1 MFSNLKVKLA
11 LFFLLIIIFSISVI
25 NLQKKENSSI
35 KFKLITSTH
44 TDLPWEFSS
53 VNSTLEIKIGEVT
66 NVEYI
71 VKNLSDKKTSG
82 IAAFSY
88 YPKEL
93 KPYMVKIDCFCYDT
107 HTLEPGEKRK
117 FVLTMMIDPK
127 VTKDSKT
134 KSLEEGIMQFI
145 FFESENFKQKN
156 S

>member
-1 MFSNLKVKLA
+1 MFSNLKVKLG
-11 LFFLLIIIFSISVI
+11 LFFLLITIFSISVI

-35 KFKLITSTH
+35 RFKLITSTH

-53 VNSTLEIKIGEVT
+53 ANSTLEIKIGEVI

-71 VKNLSDKKTSG
+71 VKNLGDKKTSG
-82 IAAFSY
+82 IATFSY

-93 KPYMVKIDCFCYDT
+93 KPYMIKIDCFCYDA

-134 KSLEEGIMQFI
+134 KLLEEGIMQFI

>member
-1 MFSNLKVKLA
+1 MFSNVKVKLT

-25 NLQKKENSSI
+25 TLQKKENSSI

-82 IAAFSY
+82 IATFSY

-93 KPYMVKIDCFCYDT
+93 NSYMIKIDCFCYDT
-107 HTLEPGEKRK
+107 HILEPGEKRK

-134 KSLEEGIMQFI
+134 KENKEFTIQFTFFDYKEYKELE
-145 FFESENFKQKN
+145 S
-156 S
+156 

>member
-1 MFSNLKVKLA
+1 MFSNLKVKLG

-35 KFKLITSTH
+35 RFKLITSTH

-53 VNSTLEIKIGEVT
+53 ANSTLKIKIGEVT

-82 IAAFSY
+82 IATFSY

-93 KPYMVKIDCFCYDT
+93 KPYMIKIDCFCYDT
-107 HTLEPGEKRK
+107 HTLEPEEKRK

-134 KSLEEGIMQFI
+134 KSLEEAIMQFV
-145 FFESENFKQKN
+145 FFESENYKQKN

>member
-1 MFSNLKVKLA
+1 MFSNLKAKLG
-11 LFFLLIIIFSISVI
+11 LFFLLITIFSISVI

-35 KFKLITSTH
+35 RFKLITSTH

-53 VNSTLEIKIGEVT
+53 ANSTLEIKIGEVT

-71 VKNLSDKKTSG
+71 VKNLGDKKTSG
-82 IAAFSY
+82 IATFSY

-93 KPYMVKIDCFCYDT
+93 KPYMIKIDCFCYDT

>member
-1 MFSNLKVKLA
+1 MKK
-11 LFFLLIIIFSISVI
+11 
-25 NLQKKENSSI
+25 KKENLSI
-35 KFKLITSTH
+35 IFKLITSTH

-53 VNSTLEIKIGEVT
+53 ANSTLEIKIGEVT

-71 VKNLSDKKTSG
+71 VKNLGDKKTSG
-82 IAAFSY
+82 IATFSY
-88 YPKEL
+88 HPNEL
-93 KPYMVKIDCFCYDT
+93 KPYMIKIDCFCYDT

-134 KSLEEGIMQFI
+134 KLLEEGIMQFI
-145 FFESENFKQKN
+145 FCESENFKQKN

>member
-1 MFSNLKVKLA
+1 MFSNVKVKLT

-25 NLQKKENSSI
+25 TLQKKENSSI

-88 YPKEL
+88 YPNEL
-93 KPYMVKIDCFCYDT
+93 KPHMIKIDCFCYDT

-134 KSLEEGIMQFI
+134 KSMKEFTIQFT
-145 FFESENFKQKN
+145 FFDYKEYKENK

>member
-1 MFSNLKVKLA
+1 MFSNLKAKLG
-11 LFFLLIIIFSISVI
+11 LFFLLIIIFSISLI

-35 KFKLITSTH
+35 RFKLITSTH
-44 TDLPWEFSS
+44 TDLAWEFSS
-53 VNSTLEIKIGEVT
+53 ANSTLEIKIGEVT

-71 VKNLSDKKTSG
+71 VKNLGDKKTSG
-82 IAAFSY
+82 IATFSY

-93 KPYMVKIDCFCYDT
+93 KPYMIKIDCFCYDT

-134 KSLEEGIMQFI
+134 KSLEKGIMQFI

>member
-1 MFSNLKVKLA
+1 MFSNLKVKLG

-35 KFKLITSTH
+35 RFKLITSTH

-53 VNSTLEIKIGEVT
+53 ANPTLEIKIGEVT

-82 IAAFSY
+82 IATFSY

-93 KPYMVKIDCFCYDT
+93 KSYMIKIDCFCYDT

-134 KSLEEGIMQFI
+134 KSLEEAIMQFV
-145 FFESENFKQKN
+145 FFESENYKQKN

>member
-1 MFSNLKVKLA
+1 MFSNLKVKLG
-11 LFFLLIIIFSISVI
+11 LFFLLILIFSISVI

-35 KFKLITSTH
+35 RFKLITSTH
-44 TDLPWEFSS
+44 TDLPWKFSS
-53 VNSTLEIKIGEVT
+53 ANSPLEIKIGEVT

-82 IAAFSY
+82 IATFSY

-93 KPYMVKIDCFCYDT
+93 KPYMIKIDCFCYDT
-107 HTLEPGEKRK
+107 HILEPGEKRK

-134 KSLEEGIMQFI
+134 KSLEEAIMQFV

>member
-1 MFSNLKVKLA
+1 MFSNLKVKLG
-11 LFFLLIIIFSISVI
+11 LFFLLITIFSISVI

-35 KFKLITSTH
+35 RFKLITNTH

-53 VNSTLEIKIGEVT
+53 ANSTLEIKIGEVT

-71 VKNLSDKKTSG
+71 VKNLGDKKTSG
-82 IAAFSY
+82 IATFSY

-93 KPYMVKIDCFCYDT
+93 KPYMIKIDCFCYDA

-134 KSLEEGIMQFI
+134 KLLEEGIMQFI
-145 FFESENFKQKN
+145 FFESENYKQKN

>member
-1 MFSNLKVKLA
+1 MFSNLKVKLG
-11 LFFLLIIIFSISVI
+11 LFFLLIIILSISVVT
-25 NLQKKENSSI
+25 LQKEENLSI

-53 VNSTLEIKIGEVT
+53 ANSTLEIKIGEVT

-71 VKNLSDKKTSG
+71 VKNLGDKKTSG
-82 IAAFSY
+82 IATFSY

-93 KPYMVKIDCFCYDT
+93 KPYVVKIDCFCYDT

>member
-1 MFSNLKVKLA
+1 MFSNLKVKLG
-11 LFFLLIIIFSISVI
+11 LFFLLIIIFCVSVI
-25 NLQKKENSSI
+25 ILQKKENSFI
-35 KFKLITSTH
+35 RFKLITSTH

-53 VNSTLEIKIGEVT
+53 ANSTLEIKIGEVT

-71 VKNLSDKKTSG
+71 VKNLGDRKTSG
-82 IAAFSY
+82 IATFSY

-93 KPYMVKIDCFCYDT
+93 KPYMIKIDCFCYDT
-107 HTLEPGEKRK
+107 HALEPGEKRK

>member
-1 MFSNLKVKLA
+1 MFSNLKVRIG
-11 LFFLLIIIFSISVI
+11 LFFLLIIILSIGVVT
-25 NLQKKENSSI
+25 LQKEENSSI

-53 VNSTLEIKIGEVT
+53 ADSTLEIKIGEVT

-88 YPKEL
+88 YPNEL
-93 KPYMVKIDCFCYDT
+93 KPHMIKIDCFCYDT

-134 KSLEEGIMQFI
+134 KSLDKGIIQFI

>member
-1 MFSNLKVKLA
+1 MFSNLKVKLG

-35 KFKLITSTH
+35 RFKLITSTH
-44 TDLPWEFSS
+44 TDLPWKFSS
-53 VNSTLEIKIGEVT
+53 ANSTLEIKIGEVT

-82 IAAFSY
+82 IATFSY

-93 KPYMVKIDCFCYDT
+93 KPYMIKIDCFCYDT
-107 HTLEPGEKRK
+107 HTLEPEEKRK

-134 KSLEEGIMQFI
+134 KSLEEAIMQFV
-145 FFESENFKQKN
+145 FFESENYKQKN

>member
-1 MFSNLKVKLA
+1 MFSNLKVKLG
-11 LFFLLIIIFSISVI
+11 LFFLLIIILSISVVT
-25 NLQKKENSSI
+25 LKKEENSSI

-53 VNSTLEIKIGEVT
+53 ADSTLEIKIGEVT

-71 VKNLSDKKTSG
+71 VKNLGDKKTSG
-82 IAAFSY
+82 IATFSY
-88 YPKEL
+88 YPNEL
-93 KPYMVKIDCFCYDT
+93 KPYMIKIDCFCYDT

>member
-1 MFSNLKVKLA
+1 MFSNLKVKLG
-11 LFFLLIIIFSISVI
+11 LFFLLITIFSISVI

-35 KFKLITSTH
+35 RFKLITNTH

-53 VNSTLEIKIGEVT
+53 ANSTLEIKIGEVT

-71 VKNLSDKKTSG
+71 VKNLGDKKTSG
-82 IAAFSY
+82 IATFSY

-93 KPYMVKIDCFCYDT
+93 KPYMIKIDCFCYDT
-107 HTLEPGEKRK
+107 HALEPGEKRK

-134 KSLEEGIMQFI
+134 KLLEEGIMQFI

>member
-1 MFSNLKVKLA
+1 MFSNLKVKLR

-35 KFKLITSTH
+35 RFKLITSTH
-44 TDLPWEFSS
+44 TDLPWKFSS
-53 VNSTLEIKIGEVT
+53 DNSPLEIKIGEVT

-82 IAAFSY
+82 IATFSY

-93 KPYMVKIDCFCYDT
+93 KPYMIKIDCFCYDT
-107 HTLEPGEKRK
+107 HTLEPEEKRK

-134 KSLEEGIMQFI
+134 KLLEEAIMQFV
-145 FFESENFKQKN
+145 FFESENYKQKN

>member
-1 MFSNLKVKLA
+1 M
-11 LFFLLIIIFSISVI
+11 
-25 NLQKKENSSI
+25 
-35 KFKLITSTH
+35 
-44 TDLPWEFSS
+44 
-53 VNSTLEIKIGEVT
+53 T

-71 VKNLSDKKTSG
+71 VKNLGDKKTSG

-93 KPYMVKIDCFCYDT
+93 KPYMIKIDCFCYDT
-107 HTLEPGEKRK
+107 HILEPGEKRK

-134 KSLEEGIMQFI
+134 KLLEEGIMQFI

>member
-1 MFSNLKVKLA
+1 MFSNLKVKLG

-25 NLQKKENSSI
+25 NLQKKENLSI
-35 KFKLITSTH
+35 RFKLITSTH
-44 TDLPWEFSS
+44 TDLPWNFSS
-53 VNSTLEIKIGEVT
+53 ANSPLEIKIGEVT

-71 VKNLSDKKTSG
+71 VKNLGDKKTSG
-82 IAAFSY
+82 IATFSY

-93 KPYMVKIDCFCYDT
+93 KPYMIKIDCFCYDT

-134 KSLEEGIMQFI
+134 KSLEEGIMQFV

>member
-1 MFSNLKVKLA
+1 MFSNLKVKLG
-11 LFFLLIIIFSISVI
+11 LFFLLIIIFSIGVI

-35 KFKLITSTH
+35 RFKLITSTH

-53 VNSTLEIKIGEVT
+53 ANSTLEIKIGEVT

-71 VKNLSDKKTSG
+71 VKNLGDKKTSG
-82 IAAFSY
+82 IATFSY
-88 YPKEL
+88 YPNEL
-93 KPYMVKIDCFCYDT
+93 KPYMIKIDCFCYDT
-107 HTLEPGEKRK
+107 HILEPGEKRK

-145 FFESENFKQKN
+145 FFESENFKQQN

>member
-1 MFSNLKVKLA
+1 MFLNLKVKLG

-25 NLQKKENSSI
+25 NLQKKENPFI
-35 KFKLITSTH
+35 RFKLITSTH

-53 VNSTLEIKIGEVT
+53 ANSTLEIKIGEVI

-71 VKNLSDKKTSG
+71 VKNLGDKKTSG
-82 IAAFSY
+82 IATFNY

-93 KPYMVKIDCFCYDT
+93 KPYMIKIDCFCYDT

-117 FVLTMMIDPK
+117 FMLTMMIDPK

>member
-1 MFSNLKVKLA
+1 MFSNLKAKLG
-11 LFFLLIIIFSISVI
+11 LFFLLIIILCVSVI
-25 NLQKKENSSI
+25 ILQKKENSFI

-53 VNSTLEIKIGEVT
+53 TNSTLEIKIGEVT

-88 YPKEL
+88 YPNEL
-93 KPYMVKIDCFCYDT
+93 KPHMIKIDCFCYDT

>member
-1 MFSNLKVKLA
+1 MFSNLKVKLG
-11 LFFLLIIIFSISVI
+11 LFFLLILIFSISVI

-35 KFKLITSTH
+35 RFKLITSTH
-44 TDLPWEFSS
+44 TDLPWKFSS
-53 VNSTLEIKIGEVT
+53 ANSPLEIKIGEVT

-82 IAAFSY
+82 IATFSY

-93 KPYMVKIDCFCYDT
+93 KPYMIKIDCFCYDT

-134 KSLEEGIMQFI
+134 KSLEEAIMQFV